1 MGGSKN
7 GSGPEQ
13 GELCP
18 GLGGMQ
24 GVCWPWRLLV
34 SWSLYPGPVLQ
45 AELFY
50 KANSSCLLSLPLL
63 LFLFSLTV
71 WSLLFFLLC
80 TQVIPVYMARTLS

>member
-1 MGGSKN
+1 
-7 GSGPEQ
+7 
-13 GELCP
+13 
-18 GLGGMQ
+18 MQ

-50 KANSSCLLSLPLL
+50 KANSSCLLSLLLL

-80 TQVIPVYMARTLS
+80 PQVIPVYMAITLSWASEAHSLPICPAGCYS